1 MAALATL
8 DRPET
13 TAEARAR
20 QRKEAR
26 AEASFAR
33 AQNAATSYGAQL
45 RQYAKQIERIIE
57 YHAVGTPP
65 VVPPHAMPALNEAL
79 RRYTHGILPWAR
91 RVAARMIAEV
101 DRRNLTARH
110 QHAKEMSLA
119 LRQELAAAPTG
130 EAVHGL
136 MEGQLDLI
144 TSLPLDAAQRVHE
157 AALHSLLTAARY
169 PERTAEIEEAL
180 AAAHP
185 EATGR
190 WLRNRAVLIA
200 RTETARAAS
209 VLTQA
214 RAEYVGAESY
224 QWKTAG
230 DWKVRPSHRKLNGTV
245 HRWTDPPL
253 SDLPDYHS
261 HPGQI
266 FNCRCVAIPILPE

>member
-65 VVPPHAMPALNEAL
+65 LVPPENQPALNEAL

-101 DRRNLTARH
+101 DRRNLTAWQ
-110 QHAKEMSLA
+110 QHAKEMSFPGHGCLS
-119 LRQELAAAPTG
+119 RECQTG
-130 EAVHGL
+130 SPDYARP
-136 MEGQLDLI
+136 Q
-144 TSLPLDAAQRVHE
+144 AQMK
-157 AALHSLLTAARY
+157 AR
-169 PERTAEIEEAL
+169 TGVVAL
-180 AAAHP
+180 A
-185 EATGR
+185 T
-190 WLRNRAVLIA
+190 
-200 RTETARAAS
+200 AS
-209 VLTQA
+209 VEASA
-214 RAEYVGAESY
+214 RRGLSP
-224 QWKTAG
+224 KDTFNLAG
-230 DWKVRPSHRKLNGTV
+230 KPTSG
-245 HRWTDPPL
+245 
-253 SDLPDYHS
+253 
-261 HPGQI
+261 
-266 FNCRCVAIPILPE
+266 